1 MSVLPS
7 LKIKNLVI
15 PHCIIQGGM
24 GAGVSGTRLVRE
36 VSYHGGL
43 GTLSSAGMRDLLS
56 LRYARPFTTYEA
68 VRMEIEI
75 TMAGGLREAI
85 NIMRVLDES
94 YDDTV
99 RAALDAKVSAIIFG
113 AGLPKQVPDSDD
125 TAYILMASSAR
136 TLRIMLNRWRRRPDA
151 VIVEGP
157 RAGGHLGFKMEDV
170 ENPEFALENLLPEI
184 LDLTEKNGNIPVI
197 AAGGIYTH
205 EDIERFLSLGVS
217 GVQMATRF
225 LATWESGATD
235 EFKRQIVAAKEED
248 IKVIDGSP
256 CGFPFRILTAS
267 PMYQTKRPPKCRMGY
282 VLAKDENGH
291 YTVCKAAPNNPHHE
305 DYFCI
310 CDGLRAAIGKA
321 PNEPAMYTVGAN
333 AYRVDRTRSVAELMK
348 ELVGS

>member
-7 LKIKNLVI
+7 LRVKNLVI

-36 VSYHGGL
+36 VSFRGGL

-75 TMAGGLREAI
+75 AMAGGLRAAI
-85 NIMRVLDES
+85 NIMRILDES
-94 YDDTV
+94 YDETV
-99 RAALDAKVSAIIFG
+99 QAAIDAKVSAIIFG
-113 AGLPKQVPDSDD
+113 AGLPKQVKDSDD

-136 TLRIMLNRWRRRPDA
+136 TLKIMLNRWRRIPDA

-184 LDLTEKNGNIPVI
+184 LDLAGKNGNIPVI

-205 EDIERFLSLGVS
+205 EDIERFLAMGVS

-248 IKVIDGSP
+248 IKVINGSP

-291 YTVCKAAPNNPHHE
+291 YTACKAAPNNPHHE

-321 PNEPAMYTVGAN
+321 SNEPAMYTVGAN
-333 AYRVDRTRSVAELMK
+333 AYRVDRIRSVAELMK